1 MRLSVNLDL
10 LDHQVT
16 DAEKL
21 PIGRVDDL
29 EISVPEDGSGG
40 EPLVT
45 GLVLGAETA
54 GHRIGGRVGA
64 VMASASARLRDHAES
79 GPPVV
84 DVSRVEQVR
93 PFVVL
98 TDAFPDLP
106 HIAGLEHW
114 LRRHVLAPERG
125 GDHEDQ

>member
-21 PIGRVDDL
+21 PIARVDDL
-29 EISVPEDGSGG
+29 EISVPEDGSGD

-45 GLVLGAETA
+45 GLVLGTEAA

-64 VMASASARLRDHAES
+64 VMASASARLRDRAQS
-79 GPPVV
+79 GPPIVAV
-84 DVSRVEQVR
+84 DRVEQVR
-93 PFVVL
+93 PFLVL

-106 HIAGLEHW
+106 QVARLEHW
-114 LRRHVLAPERG
+114 LRRHVVAPDRG
-125 GDHEDQ
+125 GDRADQ